1 MNSFALVNRS
11 GKMDTRNKSC
21 ADCHTTR
28 TPLWRGGPA
37 GPRVSHHPSYKF
49 MDSYIY
55 IYIDIHID
63 NTCLVWVWF
72 CCFCF
77 GIWLQ
82 SLCNACGIRYRKK
95 RRVVLGVN
103 RDQRG
108 EKSQRKK
115 SKDGVSFKLGEEEQ
129 AAFLLMALSC
139 SSVFCA

>member
-37 GPRVSHHPSYKF
+37 GPR
-49 MDSYIY
+49 
-55 IYIDIHID
+55 
-63 NTCLVWVWF
+63 
-72 CCFCF
+72 
-77 GIWLQ
+77 